1 MKAAVIDTIGAAPR
15 VIAHPDPSPAAGN
28 LVLVQVEAA
37 ALNTIDVH
45 IASGHHRAGPPR
57 LPYVPAIEAVGTIV
71 AGPDQGLRVR
81 AAGPAGLVPG
91 VDGGLAELLLTDRA
105 TCVPVPDDLDS
116 VAAAAIGVVGTSADL
131 SLRKAGL
138 QPGDSVLVL
147 GATGPLGAAVIQLA
161 RLAGA
166 RRVIAA
172 GRNPERLAQV
182 SPAADGV
189 AVLGEEPL
197 PDQLASLGGPVDL
210 VVDPVWGP
218 WAQSALACL
227 KPGGRYLNVG
237 AAGGDGTAFQ
247 VEWLR
252 AAQLT
257 LIGFS
262 AGRRAAG
269 RRPRQLPARRG
280 PGGGGLADA
289 ANGHLLA
296 GRGRAGVAGAG
307 LLTRQEDRRDP
318 RLSRSSRAAGCC
330 AGSAERPESPG
341 TVRDER
347 LLIFNK
353 EGYPAGPGRARG
365 TCKVD
370 LMSRWHWR
378 FTTAPGGAVRN
389 HAR

>member
-1 MKAAVIDTIGAAPR
+1 MKAAVIDTLGAAPR
-15 VIAHPDPSPAAGN
+15 VTAHPDPSPAAGN
-28 LVLVQVEAA
+28 LVLVEVEAA

-57 LPYVPAIEAVGTIV
+57 LPYVPAIEAVGVIV

-116 VAAAAIGVVGTSADL
+116 VAAAAIGVVGTSAEL

-138 QPGDSVLVL
+138 EAGDSVLVL

-166 RRVIAA
+166 KRVIAA

-182 SPAADGV
+182 GAADGV
-189 AVLGEEPL
+189 ALLGEEPL

-218 WAQSALACL
+218 WAQTALACL

-252 AAQLT
+252 ARQLT

-262 AGRRAAG
+262 AGGAQPADVIASYRHVATLAAAG
-269 RRPRQLPARRG
+269 SLTLPTATYSLDEAPRAWEAQ
-280 PGGGGLADA
+280 
-289 ANGHLLA
+289 
-296 GRGRAGVAGAG
+296 V
-307 LLTRQEDRRDP
+307 
-318 RLSRSSRAAGCC
+318 S
-330 AGSAERPESPG
+330 SPG
-341 TVRDER
+341 KKIVV
-347 LLIFNK
+347 I
-353 EGYPAGPGRARG
+353 P
-365 TCKVD
+365 
-370 LMSRWHWR
+370 
-378 FTTAPGGAVRN
+378 
-389 HAR
+389 

>member
-1 MKAAVIDTIGAAPR
+1 MKAAVIDTLGAAPR
-15 VIAHPDPSPAAGN
+15 VTAHPDPSPAAGN
-28 LVLVQVEAA
+28 LVLVEVEAA
-37 ALNTIDVH
+37 ALNTIDLH

-57 LPYVPAIEAVGTIV
+57 RPYVPAIEAVGTIV
-71 AGPDQGLRVR
+71 AGPDAGLRVR

-116 VAAAAIGVVGTSADL
+116 VTAAAIGVVGTSADL

-147 GATGPLGAAVIQLA
+147 GATGPLGAAVVQLA

-182 SPAADGV
+182 SAADGV
-189 AVLGEEPL
+189 ALLGEEPL

-210 VVDPVWGP
+210 VVDSVWGP
-218 WAQSALACL
+218 WARTALACL
-227 KPGGRYLNVG
+227 QPGGRYLNVG
-237 AAGGDGTAFQ
+237 AAGGDGTPFQ

-262 AGRRAAG
+262 ATRAEPADVLASYRHVATLAAAG
-269 RRPRQLPARRG
+269 SLTLPTAIYSLDEAAR
-280 PGGGGLADA
+280 AWEA
-289 ANGHLLA
+289 Q
-296 GRGRAGVAGAG
+296 VA
-307 LLTRQEDRRDP
+307 
-318 RLSRSSRAAGCC
+318 
-330 AGSAERPESPG
+330 SPG
-341 TVRDER
+341 KKIVV
-347 LLIFNK
+347 I
-353 EGYPAGPGRARG
+353 P
-365 TCKVD
+365 
-370 LMSRWHWR
+370 
-378 FTTAPGGAVRN
+378 
-389 HAR
+389 

>member
-1 MKAAVIDTIGAAPR
+1 MKAAVIDTLGAAPR
-15 VIAHPDPSPAAGN
+15 VTARPDPSPAAGN
-28 LVLVQVEAA
+28 LVLVEVEAA

-71 AGPDQGLRVR
+71 AGPDTGLRVR

-105 TCVPVPDDLDS
+105 TCVPVPDELDS

-138 QPGDSVLVL
+138 QAGDSVLVL

-166 RRVIAA
+166 KRVIAA

-182 SPAADGV
+182 SAADGV

-197 PDQLASLGGPVDL
+197 PGQLASLGGPVDL
-210 VVDPVWGP
+210 VVDSVWGP
-218 WAQSALACL
+218 WAQTALACL

-237 AAGGDGTAFQ
+237 AAGGDGTTFQ

-262 AGRRAAG
+262 ATRAEPADVLASYRHVATLAAAG
-269 RRPRQLPARRG
+269 SLTLPTATYS
-280 PGGGGLADA
+280 LDEA
-289 ANGHLLA
+289 AQA
-296 GRGRAGVAGAG
+296 WEAQV
-307 LLTRQEDRRDP
+307 
-318 RLSRSSRAAGCC
+318 S
-330 AGSAERPESPG
+330 SPG
-341 TVRDER
+341 KKIVV
-347 LLIFNK
+347 I
-353 EGYPAGPGRARG
+353 P
-365 TCKVD
+365 
-370 LMSRWHWR
+370 
-378 FTTAPGGAVRN
+378 
-389 HAR
+389 

>member
-1 MKAAVIDTIGAAPR
+1 MKAAVIDTLGAAPR
-15 VIAHPDPSPAAGN
+15 VTAHPDPSPAAGN
-28 LVLVQVEAA
+28 LVLVEVEAA

-57 LPYVPAIEAVGTIV
+57 LPYVPAIEAVGVIV
-71 AGPDQGLRVR
+71 AGPDEGLRVR

-116 VAAAAIGVVGTSADL
+116 VAAAAIGVVGTSAEL

-138 QPGDSVLVL
+138 EAGDSVLVL

-166 RRVIAA
+166 KRVIAA

-182 SPAADGV
+182 CAADDV
-189 AVLGEEPL
+189 ALLGEEPL

-218 WAQSALACL
+218 WAQTALACL

-252 AAQLT
+252 ARQLT

-262 AGRRAAG
+262 AGGAQPADVIASYRHVATLAAAG
-269 RRPRQLPARRG
+269 SLTLPTATYSLDEAPRAWEAQ
-280 PGGGGLADA
+280 
-289 ANGHLLA
+289 
-296 GRGRAGVAGAG
+296 V
-307 LLTRQEDRRDP
+307 
-318 RLSRSSRAAGCC
+318 S
-330 AGSAERPESPG
+330 SPG
-341 TVRDER
+341 KKIVV
-347 LLIFNK
+347 I
-353 EGYPAGPGRARG
+353 P
-365 TCKVD
+365 
-370 LMSRWHWR
+370 
-378 FTTAPGGAVRN
+378 
-389 HAR
+389 